1 MSRGSLRVGSALLIL
16 GFMTFSFGL
25 LITLHQTIIINEI
38 VGFIPDLG
46 VVEVIGLLLQ
56 IFGAFL
62 ASAGLL
68 VSLSRIVSIILE
80 DERRNLI
87 ELTVNTEKIL
97 KEFTVNTEKILKELS
112 FQMAKKT
119 QLSETTQ
126 KCKYCGAELTEGE
139 VFCPSCGR
147 SQR

>member
-38 VGFIPDLG
+38 VSFIPDLG
-46 VVEVIGLLLQ
+46 VVEVIGVLLQ

-80 DERRNLI
+80 DERRSLI

-97 KEFTVNTEKILKELS
+97 KELS
-112 FQMAKKT
+112 FQVAKKT

-139 VFCPSCGR
+139 VFCPSCGK